1 MTIILYILISAA
13 SLIIL
18 FILASCVVSRQFH
31 NFVDREIKEVLQQ
44 DLTPNRQLTAEDL
57 EGLPECVQLWLRNSQ
72 VVDREMIHRAR
83 VRQTG
88 RMKTSPEGRWMPF
101 EADYYYN
108 VDQPGFVWYARVRF
122 APGVRLLARDK
133 YFNGIGSMLIK
144 LLGIFP
150 VVNINGGVGI
160 NQGSLLRYLAEMVWF
175 PSAAVSSEIHWEA
188 IDSYTA
194 RATLKHNGITGS
206 GVFRFNE
213 QGEVVEFSATRPR
226 AVGDHFEM
234 TPWCIPI
241 TEHQF
246 FDGLRVPSKGEVIWK
261 LENGDFSWFQ
271 FQVQEA
277 EYNF

>member
-108 VDQPGFVWYARVRF
+108 VDQPGFVWYASV
-122 APGVRLLARDK
+122 
-133 YFNGIGSMLIK
+133 
-144 LLGIFP
+144 
-150 VVNINGGVGI
+150 
-160 NQGSLLRYLAEMVWF
+160 
-175 PSAAVSSEIHWEA
+175 
-188 IDSYTA
+188 T
-194 RATLKHNGITGS
+194 ATLT
-206 GVFRFNE
+206 
-213 QGEVVEFSATRPR
+213 
-226 AVGDHFEM
+226 
-234 TPWCIPI
+234 
-241 TEHQF
+241 
-246 FDGLRVPSKGEVIWK
+246 
-261 LENGDFSWFQ
+261 
-271 FQVQEA
+271 
-277 EYNF
+277 